1 MFCYA
6 VFIAVTLFAIGS
18 NGKAT
23 KSVTDEPKRC
33 CVPKQFSSVMS
44 TSSGVV
50 LPDGKTLGTY
60 GTYNFSYDSDRGM
73 VGMQGVSFSAFDQ
86 QKSNL
91 WIIEN
96 MKDGKIYTYDLDS
109 KQCYK
114 STMPIQPL
122 TCIPDT
128 ATYIRSVT
136 YGYGNK
142 QIIGDTWL
150 VKIDQ
155 AITYSTVSR
164 DGLCVP
170 LTGNS
175 FLQNPAVATAI
186 TTTDFVPKIIDPAIF
201 NIPDACKNIV

>member
-1 MFCYA
+1 MFYYA
-6 VFIAVTLFAIGS
+6 IFVIVALFTNGS
-18 NGKAT
+18 TGTPT
-23 KSVTDEPKRC
+23 KSLTDEPERC

-50 LPDGKTLGTY
+50 LPDGKIIATY
-60 GTYNFSYDSDRGM
+60 GTYNFSYDVDRGM
-73 VGMQGVSFSAFDQ
+73 VGMQGVSFSIFDQ

-91 WIIEN
+91 WIIES
-96 MKDGKIYTYDLDS
+96 MSDGKIYTYDRDS

-114 STMPIQPL
+114 STMPIHPI

-128 ATYIRSVT
+128 ATYVRSVT
-136 YGYGNK
+136 YGYGDK

-150 VKIDQ
+150 VKIDD

-170 LTGNS
+170 LTGHS
-175 FLQNPAVATAI
+175 FLPNPG
-186 TTTDFVPKIIDPAIF
+186 K
-201 NIPDACKNIV
+201 